1 MASWRDRL
9 GFGTRPIFGWTL
21 YDWGNSAFYTI
32 VVTAVYPIF
41 FARYAAAGSP
51 PGAATVHHANA
62 TTIALVAVALLSP
75 LLGAA
80 ADTMGAKKM
89 LLGIFLALGV
99 VATAAMALVERG
111 HWPFASACF
120 VLANVGIVGSLVFYD
135 SLLPHLVIRNVG
147 AEDREEAMDRISSAG
162 YALGYLGGGLALLL
176 ALVAVQK
183 PALFGLADSFAAMK
197 ASFLLTAVWWGLFSI
212 PLFRW
217 VPEPPLAGP
226 RIRLAE
232 LPSVTLRQ
240 LGTTFGHLKQYRQA
254 LLLLVA
260 VAIYSDGI
268 GTIVRMAATFGTDLG
283 VSPAVLIG
291 TVLAIQFVGIPFALL
306 FGALGAKIGA
316 KWAILVALVVYCA
329 ITVYAYFVRGTVGF
343 VVLGLL
349 VGTVQGGAQALSR
362 SLFASFVPPQH
373 SSEFF
378 GFFSIFEKFA
388 GILGP
393 ALFGIVVAS
402 TGSSRA
408 AILGVVVFFVVGG
421 ALLLRVN
428 VAEGR
433 RAAQEPITPPA
444 PEPALAGG

>member
-1 MASWRDRL
+1 VASWRERL
-9 GFGTRPIFGWTL
+9 GVGSRPIFGWTL

-41 FARYAAAGSP
+41 FGRYAAAGSP

-62 TTIALVAVALLSP
+62 TTIALVVVALLSP
-75 LLGAA
+75 LLGVA
-80 ADTMGAKKM
+80 ADTLGAKKN
-89 LLGIFLALGV
+89 LLGLFLVLGV
-99 VATAAMALVERG
+99 LATAAMALVG
-111 HWPFASACF
+111 KGQWPFASACF
-120 VLANVGIVGSLVFYD
+120 VVANIGIVGSLVFYD
-135 SLLPHLVIRNVG
+135 SLLPHLVG
-147 AEDREEAMDRISSAG
+147 KDKREEEMDRISSAG

-183 PALFGLADSFAAMK
+183 PAWFGLPDPFTAMK
-197 ASFLLTAVWWGLFSI
+197 AAFVLTAVWWGVFSI

-217 VPEPPLAGP
+217 VPEPALESPRVPLAS
-226 RIRLAE
+226 
-232 LPSVTLRQ
+232 LPGATIRQ
-240 LGTTFGHLKQYRQA
+240 LAGTFGHLRQYKQA

-283 VSPAVLIG
+283 IQPGVLIG

-316 KWAILVALVVYCA
+316 KRAILVALVIYVG

-343 VVLGLL
+343 VGLGLL

-378 GFFSIFEKFA
+378 GFFSVFEKFA

-393 ALFGIVVAS
+393 ALFGVVVAA

-408 AILGVVVFFVVGG
+408 AILGVVAFFVVGG

-428 VAEGR
+428 VEEGR
-433 RAAQEPITPPA
+433 RAAQASVT
-444 PEPALAGG
+444 G